1 MRSQTEQQA
10 LASAAICLYEKLGF
24 RPISKPQG
32 AQHGAVEHFCP
43 KSL

>member
-24 RPISKPQG
+24 RPISKPRG
-32 AQHGAVEHFCP
+32 VQHGAMDRFYL